1 MFLSQLQIVEE
12 RENPWF
18 GFFIEQLKEF
28 FFNQVYFYCCWWFG
42 QLVQPFCFHWFN
54 TLKLDFYKFMG
65 TLTIFCWSFSFKLL
79 WAKLHRERFVCC
91 SFFAVILQKN
101 KVSLFFFFS
110 FYLIE
115 CSFFDFFFIKKR
127 RVSCEYLKGA
137 AIHDKTY
144 IRMLELNFDGLEFSL
159 FPIFFLQSFI
169 EKQL

>member
-1 MFLSQLQIVEE
+1 
-12 RENPWF
+12 
-18 GFFIEQLKEF
+18 
-28 FFNQVYFYCCWWFG
+28 
-42 QLVQPFCFHWFN
+42 
-54 TLKLDFYKFMG
+54 
-65 TLTIFCWSFSFKLL
+65 
-79 WAKLHRERFVCC
+79 
-91 SFFAVILQKN
+91 VILQKN